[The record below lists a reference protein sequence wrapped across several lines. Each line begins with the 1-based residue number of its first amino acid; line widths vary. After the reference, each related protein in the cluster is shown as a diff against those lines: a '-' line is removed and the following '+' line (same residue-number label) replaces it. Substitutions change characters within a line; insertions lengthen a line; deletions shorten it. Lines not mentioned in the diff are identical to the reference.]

1 MVRSQ
6 RSPCGSW
13 RDESDVAGGAA
24 EDLGDGREGGG
35 TKTKYQSEEGASVGD
50 QRVRELL
57 MPSGLGEESDL

>member
-1 MVRSQ
+1 M
-6 RSPCGSW
+6 W
-13 RDESDVAGGAA
+13 LA
-24 EDLGDGREGGG
+24 EPRRTSATDGKGGG